1 MPHFLPKCTAW
12 LTPLITLHRQRLPEI
27 FPPMPRRPLLLA
39 LAVSLLLHASVLG
52 AGAFKALLQRP
63 PPRVL
68 QVSLKLPPVEIP
80 PAEPLVKNTLD
91 PEETKPEPK
100 TPEPELKPQVVPK
113 PVPKPTPR
121 PAKVEKRQVQA
132 AQQKIAQHLYYPAEA
147 VSRGLEGEVRLVLV
161 LTDNG
166 AIADVQIASSSGHAI
181 LDNAAIK
188 AAYAMGRLS
197 GVSAREMILPVIFR
211 LQ

>member
-1 MPHFLPKCTAW
+1 MP
-12 LTPLITLHRQRLPEI
+12 
-27 FPPMPRRPLLLA
+27 PRRLLFA
-39 LAVSLLLHASVLG
+39 LAVSLLLHVCVLG
-52 AGAFKALLQRP
+52 AGAFMALLQRP

-91 PEETKPEPK
+91 REEAKPEPA
-100 TPEPELKPQVVPK
+100 PEIKPPPSPVTPK
-113 PVPKPTPR
+113 PAPR
-121 PAKVEKRQVQA
+121 PPKAEKRQVQA
-132 AQQKIAQHLYYPAEA
+132 AQQKIAKHLYYPAEA
-147 VSRGLEGEVRLVLV
+147 VSRGLEGEVRLMLA
-161 LTDNG
+161 LTEDG
-166 AIADVQIASSSGHAI
+166 SIADVQIASSSGHAI

-197 GVSAREMILPVIFR
+197 GVTAREMILPVIFR

>member
-1 MPHFLPKCTAW
+1 MPP
-12 LTPLITLHRQRLPEI
+12 
-27 FPPMPRRPLLLA
+27 RPLLFA
-39 LAVSLLLHASVLG
+39 LAVSLLLHVCALG
-52 AGAFKALLQRP
+52 ASTFMALLQRP

-68 QVSLKLPPVEIP
+68 QVSLKLPPVDIP

-91 PEETKPEPK
+91 RDETKPEPK
-100 TPEPELKPQVVPK
+100 PPEPEIKPAPNTLKPA
-113 PVPKPTPR
+113 PR
-121 PAKVEKRQVQA
+121 PAKAEKRQVQA
-132 AQQKIAQHLYYPAEA
+132 AQQKIAKHLYYPAEA
-147 VSRGLEGEVRLVLV
+147 VSRGLEGEVRLMLA
-161 LTDNG
+161 LTEDG
-166 AIADVQIASSSGHAI
+166 SIADVQIASSSGHAI